1 LRAGE
6 DARLSSVRSM
16 STPVV
21 IGRAKVKDLA
31 ASAAKL
37 SAAGRSAGRST
48 LNSVRVSKT
57 FAHVNSYCVFIGS
70 SRSGSTLIGALLNA
84 HPEIVISNELDALY
98 LFKLGLPRDI
108 IFSQILKSERRF
120 AARNYSWTGYDYAVP
135 GQYQGRFTRLSV
147 IGDKK
152 AAQSTRRLANK
163 PRLLG
168 VLRRD
173 AGVPIRVVHIVRNP
187 FDTIASRGRRQ
198 KQDLV
203 GVTDLG
209 PAIEGYRT
217 LITAIDNIRSR
228 LQPDEL
234 IDVRYENFVD
244 SPGRYLVELC
254 TFLGVDAPPD
264 YVDAC
269 GSLVR
274 RASRTRD
281 QVPWSAGNHREVEAL
296 IESHPVL
303 AGYDFDH

>member
-1 LRAGE
+1 
-6 DARLSSVRSM
+6 M

-21 IGRAKVKDLA
+21 IGRAKVKVLA

-37 SAAGRSAGRST
+37 GATGRSAGRST
-48 LNSVRVSKT
+48 LNSVRVHKT
-57 FAHVNSYCVFIGS
+57 FAHLNSYCVFIGS
-70 SRSGSTLIGALLNA
+70 SRSGSTLLGALLNA

-98 LFKLGLPRDI
+98 LFRLGLPRDV
-108 IFSQILKSERRF
+108 IFLQILKNERRF
-120 AARNYSWTGYDYAVP
+120 AARDYTWTGYDYAVP
-135 GQYQGRFTRLSV
+135 GQYQGTFTRLRV

-152 AAQSTRRLANK
+152 AGQSTRRLANK

-187 FDTIASRGRRQ
+187 FDNIASRGRRQ

-217 LITAIDNIRSR
+217 LTAAVEDIRAR

-234 IDVRYENFVD
+234 IDVRYESFVD
-244 SPGRYLVELC
+244 SPGPQLVELC
-254 TFLGVDAPPD
+254 RFLGVEAPPE

-269 GSLVR
+269 TSLVR
-274 RASRTRD
+274 SASRTRD
-281 QVPWSAGNHREVEAL
+281 HVPWSAADRQQVEEL
-296 IESHPVL
+296 IDAHPVL
-303 AGYDFDH
+303 AGYEFDR